1 MMDGND
7 IYLIAIFLGD
17 EGPPGLVL
25 LYTIFGFSF
34 MLCFFFPFMDTAYL
48 IGYISTDAL

>member
-17 EGPPGLVL
+17 EARPGLYFYTRYLAFLSRCVFSSL
-25 LYTIFGFSF
+25 LRAPHI
-34 MLCFFFPFMDTAYL
+34 
-48 IGYISTDAL
+48 